1 MLFRSGLLK
10 LQKNHALT
18 HIFIA
23 QAEYEENSSYYEKIS
38 DEIQV
43 VAIAE
48 KDFVLHK
55 NSRLLVIRKPFFC
68 TVGSQSVKWGSN
80 RKRV

>member
-1 MLFRSGLLK
+1 MQRTYE
-10 LQKNHALT
+10 LT
-18 HIFIA
+18 HVFMA
-23 QAEYEENSSYYEKIS
+23 QEEYEENREYYEKLA
-38 DEIQV
+38 DTLKV